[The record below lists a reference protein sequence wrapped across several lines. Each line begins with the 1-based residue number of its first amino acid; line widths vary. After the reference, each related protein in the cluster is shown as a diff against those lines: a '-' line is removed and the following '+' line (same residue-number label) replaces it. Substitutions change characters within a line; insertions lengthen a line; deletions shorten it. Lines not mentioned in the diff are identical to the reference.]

1 MRLALQ
7 TIYRQGP
14 TSRAEI
20 ARETR
25 LAKAT
30 VSDLVGLLL
39 DQGLVVELGTG
50 VSAGGKPPTLVSLAP
65 RSRSIVALDMSAV
78 PFTGAIADLQG
89 EIEDR
94 AEGSGQPMGEEAVEE
109 VGRLAERLVGQ
120 ATSDVIGVGVATPG
134 LVDPGGTVRSAAH
147 LDWDEVPLARLLRA
161 RIGVPVH
168 VANDSHVAALAEYSH
183 EFPEGESLVLVRVGE
198 GVGAGIVLDGRLYRG
213 PGSGAGEIGHV
224 VVDEDGLPCWC
235 GRNGC
240 LETVVAIGALLANAS
255 AVLGRPASVDD
266 LALPAAEGIVS
277 AAGHSLGAA
286 LAHVV
291 ATLDVRHVALAGPV
305 RAAGEPFRAA
315 VAETIKERVL
325 PTMSAHVDVRWAALD
340 ADLVLAGAS
349 AMVLAAELG
358 VVWR

>member
-7 TIYRQGP
+7 TIYRRGP

-30 VSDLVGLLL
+30 VSDLVGVLL
-39 DQGLVVELGTG
+39 DQRLVVELGTG

-65 RSRSIVALDMSAV
+65 KSRSIVALDLSTV

-89 EIEDR
+89 ALGQR
-94 AEGSGQPMGEEAVEE
+94 AEGIGQPTGDDALEA
-109 VGRLAERLVGQ
+109 VGRLAERLVAQ
-120 ATSDVIGVGVATPG
+120 APSEVIGVGVATPG
-134 LVDPGGTVRSAAH
+134 VVDPAGTVRSASH
-147 LDWDEVPLARLLRA
+147 LDWDEVPLAGLLGVRLGL
-161 RIGVPVH
+161 PVH

-213 PGSGAGEIGHV
+213 PSSGAGEIGHV

-240 LETVVAIGALLANAS
+240 LETVVAVGTLLANAS
-255 AVLGRPASVDD
+255 TLLGRPASVDD
-266 LALPAAEGIVS
+266 LALPEAEGIA
-277 AAGHSLGAA
+277 AAGGHALGAA

-291 ATLDVRHVALAGPV
+291 ATLDVRHVALAGSV

-315 VAETIKERVL
+315 VAETIRERVL
-325 PTMSAHVDVRWAALD
+325 PKMSAHVDVRWAALD

>member
-1 MRLALQ
+1 MRFALQ
-7 TIYRQGP
+7 TIYRRGP

-20 ARETR
+20 ARETQ

-39 DQGLVVELGTG
+39 DEGLVVELGTG

-65 RSRSIVALDMSAV
+65 KSRSIVALDLSTV

-89 EIEDR
+89 AIGQR
-94 AEGSGQPMGEEAVEE
+94 VEGIGQPTGDDALDE
-109 VGRLAERLVGQ
+109 VGRLAERLVAQ
-120 ATSDVIGVGVATPG
+120 APSEVIGVGVATPG
-134 LVDPGGTVRSAAH
+134 VVDSAGTVRSASH
-147 LDWDEVPLARLLRA
+147 LDWDEVPLASLLGVRLGL
-161 RIGVPVH
+161 PVH

-224 VVDEDGLPCWC
+224 VVVADGLPCWC
-235 GRNGC
+235 GRSGC
-240 LETVVAIGALLANAS
+240 LETVVAMRSLLSAAS
-255 AVLGRPASVDD
+255 AILGRPASPSD
-266 LALPAAEGIVS
+266 LASTAVAATVS
-277 AAGHSLGAA
+277 AAGQALGAA